1 MNKFALFENIE
12 APVNIIKNSIVP
24 NSANKKQYKLI
35 RLYARLYSLVYSSL
49 AVSEFDL
56 IPAAIK

>member
-1 MNKFALFENIE
+1 MNKFALFENMV

-35 RLYARLYSLVYSSL
+35 RLYARL
-49 AVSEFDL
+49 
-56 IPAAIK
+56 